1 MPSWLAARLTP
12 CRALPAALRR
22 RGAAV
27 AGRVLRALRRRR
39 VRVEVLVAD
48 SARRRAL
55 DREVRGGLRRLEH
68 VLGTP
73 LPREAAILVQQVL
86 PGERPLAGCFQT
98 GLRPDGRRYARIR
111 LALEVE
117 GRPLSTDELLAILA
131 EQCVGLA
138 DQENSRTVLVP
149 VELPPAPPAGAGRPQ
164 PPRAFRPDPL
174 APDLAHPNGYA
185 GPGGPARAA

>member
-1 MPSWLAARLTP
+1 
-12 CRALPAALRR
+12 LPAALRH

-27 AGRVLRALRRRR
+27 AGHVLRALRRRC

-48 SARRRAL
+48 PARRRAL
-55 DREVRGGLRRLEH
+55 EREVRGGLRRLEH

-73 LPREAAILVQQVL
+73 LPREAAVLVQQVL

-117 GRPLSTDELLAILA
+117 GRPLSTDELLAILT

-149 VELPPAPPAGAGRPQ
+149 VELPPAPPAPSAGAGRPQ

-185 GPGGPARAA
+185 GPGGPVRAA